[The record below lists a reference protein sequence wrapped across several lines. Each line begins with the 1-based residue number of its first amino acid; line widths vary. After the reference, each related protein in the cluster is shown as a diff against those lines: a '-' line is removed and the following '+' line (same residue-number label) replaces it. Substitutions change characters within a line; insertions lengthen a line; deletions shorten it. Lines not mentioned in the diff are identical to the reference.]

1 MDWTLYWFMLPVASM
16 VATTAMLSGIG
27 GGAIFLPIYILV
39 LPILGPQYPL
49 QTTSAAVITSLITMS
64 FSFASGVTA
73 YAREGLINYN
83 IGKEFLIL
91 SIPMALVAGFLA
103 PHLPDWISITL
114 YSVTIIIVAGFLI
127 KTSKIILPARQSPV
141 LKSVTLYGAFM
152 TGVASIGIGETTIV
166 QLLSRDMDKNEAAA
180 TSVFIVFLTVMAA
193 SIALIFSLFQSAEAN
208 VIPWNVICYTVP
220 GVIIGAQIG
229 VKLQPYIP
237 KRKLELSIAA
247 IFLILAPA
255 MIASIA

>member
-1 MDWTLYWFMLPVASM
+1 
-16 VATTAMLSGIG
+16 
-27 GGAIFLPIYILV
+27 
-39 LPILGPQYPL
+39 
-49 QTTSAAVITSLITMS
+49 
-64 FSFASGVTA
+64 
-73 YAREGLINYN
+73 
-83 IGKEFLIL
+83 
-91 SIPMALVAGFLA
+91 
-103 PHLPDWISITL
+103 
-114 YSVTIIIVAGFLI
+114 
-127 KTSKIILPARQSPV
+127 
-141 LKSVTLYGAFM
+141 M